1 MPEIKYENF
10 PRAGHYSHEMTR
22 VETEKFT
29 AALRIRQAEL
39 SGSLRNRDEI
49 VIEKAPDAIDEV
61 QQMGERELAVRN
73 LDRDSK
79 MLRMIRQALARAAN
93 GAYGVCLHCEE
104 EILPKRL
111 TALPWAA
118 YCIRCQEK
126 IDRLEIEVEEDFGF
140 LAPAA

>member
-1 MPEIKYENF
+1 
-10 PRAGHYSHEMTR
+10 MTR
-22 VETEKFT
+22 SETEKLT
-29 AALRIRQAEL
+29 ILLRNRQAEL
-39 SGSLRNRDEI
+39 SGALRNREEI

-79 MLRMIRQALARAAN
+79 MLRLIRQALARAAN
-93 GAYGVCLHCEE
+93 GTYGLCLHCEE
-104 EILPKRL
+104 EIMPKRL
-111 TALPWAA
+111 AALPWAA

-126 IDRLEIEVEEDFGF
+126 IDRLEIEVDETAGF

>member
-1 MPEIKYENF
+1 
-10 PRAGHYSHEMTR
+10 MTR
-22 VETEKFT
+22 VETEKLT
-29 AALRIRQAEL
+29 TLLRTRQAEL
-39 SGSLRNRDEI
+39 TGSLRNRDEI

-79 MLRMIRQALARAAN
+79 MLRLIRQALARVTN
-93 GAYGVCLHCEE
+93 GTFGVCLHCEE
-104 EILPKRL
+104 DIMPKRM
-111 TALPWAA
+111 AAVPWAA

-126 IDRLEIEVEEDFGF
+126 IDRLEIEVDENIEF